1 MNVIIETSRSFDR
14 EVKRLLKHYASFK
27 NDFKNLISELR
38 DNPDMG
44 VDLGNGIHKVRM
56 RITSKGKGKSGGA
69 RVITFTVFI
78 STDEANVTLLY
89 IYNKAQRSSITAVEI
104 NELLKQ
110 NGLM

>member
-14 EVKRLLKHYASFK
+14 EVERFLKHYVSFK
-27 NDFKNLISELR
+27 KDFKNLISELR

-44 VDLGNGIHKVRM
+44 VDLGNGINIVRM
-56 RITSKGKGKSGGA
+56 RIISKGKGKSGGA

-78 STDEANVTLLY
+78 STDDANVTLLY
-89 IYNKAQRSSITAVEI
+89 IYDKVQRSNITAVEI
-104 NELLKQ
+104 KELLRK